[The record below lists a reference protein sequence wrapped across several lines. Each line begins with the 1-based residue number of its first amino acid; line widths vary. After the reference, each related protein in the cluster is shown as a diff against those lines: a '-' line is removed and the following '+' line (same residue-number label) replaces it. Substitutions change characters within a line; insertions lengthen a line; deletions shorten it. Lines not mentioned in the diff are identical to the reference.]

1 MEKKHYRE
9 SSEGPYLVGS
19 ECKSCHTVFFPQ
31 KHVCP
36 ICAKEGTMVEKP
48 LSRRAKVYSFS
59 YCTVAPA
66 GVKAPYI
73 VGIIE
78 FPEGPKILGIIAV
91 KEPSPT
97 ALEIGDDVELIIGKI
112 GVDEQGRDIINYFF
126 KPVKD

>member
-1 MEKKHYRE
+1 
-9 SSEGPYLVGS
+9 
-19 ECKSCHTVFFPQ
+19 
-31 KHVCP
+31 
-36 ICAKEGTMVEKP
+36 MVEKP